1 LANLILLSQA
11 GASCAMAGLIWFVQV
26 VHYPAYRYVGAGEF
40 RRYQTHHQWATGWVV
55 GPFMLVEMAAA
66 LALVGWPLE
75 GIGRV
80 QAGVGLGVLAIIWAS
95 TALWQVPLHT
105 RLLAS
110 GSQADV
116 ERMVRSNWLRTVGW
130 TLRAGLSLVM
140 IWWGFQPGVG
150 R

>member
-1 LANLILLSQA
+1 
-11 GASCAMAGLIWFVQV
+11 
-26 VHYPAYRYVGAGEF
+26 
-40 RRYQTHHQWATGWVV
+40 
-55 GPFMLVEMAAA
+55 MLVEMAAA
-66 LALVGWPLE
+66 LALAVWPLE

-80 QAGVGLGVLAIIWAS
+80 GAGVGLGVLVVIWAS

-110 GSQADV
+110 GSQAEV

-130 TLRAGLSLVM
+130 TLRAGLSLAM